1 MNAKFSDA
9 EERIAKEERRKE
21 RALILTFMRNVIVLG
36 EEAQRI
42 ADVIAEEIE
51 ELNHYEKRDADGR
64 LILGG
69 MPPEHH
75 DHDVAILDGG
85 GYCEDC
91 HVELPKSN
99 VNLIRSWEH
108 AEAWKRA
115 GVR

>member
-1 MNAKFSDA
+1 MKKLSDA
-9 EERIAKEERRKE
+9 EECIAKEARHEERVR
-21 RALILTFMRNVIVLG
+21 ILAFMRTEIVLG
-36 EEAQRI
+36 EEAQHV

-51 ELNHYEKRDADGR
+51 NLSHHEKRNAEGR
-64 LILGG
+64 VILGDW
-69 MPPEHH
+69 PPEHR

-91 HVELPKSN
+91 HVELPKSKIE
-99 VNLIRSWEH
+99 LIRAWEH